1 MNELETYRSQIDG
14 IDSRLVPLFLERM
27 AVTQKVGEYKKANG
41 IPVLDSGRERQVL
54 AAKAALALDPAQKA
68 DVAALYESIMAISRR
83 QQRKV
88 VREGTEDACYARWLK
103 SYEWRRDPVKTP
115 RAVYQGEPGAYSEE
129 AAAGF
134 FGEEV
139 RSQGLPWFNDVF
151 AALAEGKADYA
162 MLPIENSSTG
172 SIRQVYDLLAQYDF
186 SLVGE
191 WQVKVEHCLAVLPG
205 VKLED
210 IETVYSHEQGL
221 MQCDRFLDRHPVWKR
236 VPTLDTAGSAKQVKE
251 TGDRTAAAICSKR
264 AAKLYG
270 LDILACPINHNTA
283 NFSRFL
289 AVSPRLE
296 LREGRDKI
304 GAVFTLPHQAGSLHE
319 ILTIF
324 AVYGLNMV
332 KLESRPI
339 PDRGW
344 EYRFFVEFTG
354 DLTAPGM
361 DGILHD
367 LGQLSADFRVL
378 GNFRGYEE

>member
-1 MNELETYRSQIDG
+1 
-14 IDSRLVPLFLERM
+14 M
-27 AVTQKVGEYKKANG
+27 A
-41 IPVLDSGRERQVL
+41 
-54 AAKAALALDPAQKA
+54 
-68 DVAALYESIMAISRR
+68 
-83 QQRKV
+83 
-88 VREGTEDACYARWLK
+88 EG
-103 SYEWRRDPVKTP
+103 
-115 RAVYQGEPGAYSEE
+115 PGATPPGGLPGG
-129 AAAGF
+129 AGV

-151 AALAEGKADYA
+151 EALARGEADYA
-162 MLPIENSSTG
+162 MLPMENSSTG

-191 WQVKVEHCLAVLPG
+191 WQVKVEHCLAALPG
-205 VKLED
+205 VSLED

-221 MQCDRFLDRHPVWKR
+221 MQCDRFLDGHPAWRR
-236 VPTLDTAGSAKQVKE
+236 VPTLDTAGSAKQVHE

-283 NFSRFL
+283 NFTRFM

-296 LREGRDKI
+296 LRQGRDKI
-304 GAVFTLPHQAGSLHE
+304 AAVFSLPHQSGSLHE
-319 ILTIF
+319 ILTVF
-324 AVYGLNMV
+324 AVHGLNLQ

-361 DGILHD
+361 DGVLHE
-367 LGQLSADFRVL
+367 LGQLSADLRIL
-378 GNFRGYEE
+378 GNFKGYEG